1 MPESRSRS
9 KQKKKGYTPPP
20 PRRKPGR
27 KASPKWYVFLI
38 VGVMAVGVAMIVGNY
53 MGLMPGTRVVT
64 AGVTNVNAKPLYM
77 WIGLGCIGL
86 GFLGSTRWR

>member
-1 MPESRSRS
+1 MPESRPRS

-27 KASPKWYVFLI
+27 KISPKWYGALI
-38 VGVMAVGVAMIVGNY
+38 IGVMAIGVIVIIGNY
-53 MGLMPGTRVVT
+53 MGLMPGTRT
-64 AGVTNVNAKPLYM
+64 ATDVSAKPLYL